1 MEILNY
7 KISYEY
13 GSDLYTVTA
22 KTNNGKTFTYTFSE
36 NRTLKEI
43 RYTLEEIAKLL
54 YVLSFF
60 LAQNEGLYYKNN
72 CRTISALI
80 LAIGV
85 LCLMGYLINY
95 ISSNYLGV

>member
-43 RYTLEEIAKLL
+43 RYTLEEIAKQLDIQ
-54 YVLSFF
+54 F
-60 LAQNEGLYYKNN
+60 
-72 CRTISALI
+72 
-80 LAIGV
+80 
-85 LCLMGYLINY
+85 
-95 ISSNYLGV
+95 